1 MMTKTLLALTA
12 LLLLAACGSTPGERA
27 LSGGAI
33 GAATGVAVGAVTGAT
48 LLEGALVGGAIGA
61 VTGAVTTPDQV
72 NLGKPV
78 WRR

>member
-1 MMTKTLLALTA
+1 MTRTLLALTA
-12 LLLLAACGSTPGERA
+12 ILALAACGSTPGERA
-27 LSGGAI
+27 VSGGAI
-33 GAATGVAVGAVTGAT
+33 GAAAGVAVGAVTGAT

-72 NLGKPV
+72 DLGKPV